1 MNMVLIKLLVEG
13 GKMSPGPAVAQQ
25 LGPMGINMGQVISDV
40 NEATSEFKGVTV
52 PVHLTVDPKTKKFSI
67 KVLSP
72 PTSELIKKELKIEK
86 ASGARL
92 KQKVGNLA
100 IEQVIAVSKAK
111 HNSMLSNEFISTVKS
126 VIGTC
131 QALGVLIES
140 KQPMEILDEIAE
152 GKYKEEIE
160 AQKTDV
166 NPEKKKEL
174 DTFFKGVEA
183 EQEAIKKAEEAEAA
197 AAEEAK
203 AATAVAGT
211 ETKKEGETPAVAAP
225 EVAAKA

>member
-1 MNMVLIKLLVEG
+1 MVLIKLLVEG

-40 NEATSEFKGVTV
+40 NDATSEFKGVTV
-52 PVHLTVDPKTKKFSI
+52 PVHLTVDPKTKQFSI

-86 ASGARL
+86 ASGARM

-100 IEQVIAVSKAK
+100 IEQVISVAKSK
-111 HNSMLSNEFISTVKS
+111 HSSMLSNDFIATVKS
-126 VIGTC
+126 VVGTC

-140 KQPMEILDEIAE
+140 KETKEILEEIAE

-166 NPEKKKEL
+166 DPEKKKEL
-174 DTFFKGVEA
+174 DEFFKTVEE
-183 EQEAIKKAEEAEAA
+183 EQEAVKKAEEEEAA

-203 AATAVAGT
+203 AEAAEEVGEGEKVEET
-211 ETKKEGETPAVAAP
+211 EAPAEETEEKKE
-225 EVAAKA
+225 

>member
-1 MNMVLIKLLVEG
+1 MVLIKLLVEG

-52 PVHLTVDPKTKKFSI
+52 PVHLTVDPKTKEFSI

-72 PTSELIKKELKIEK
+72 PTSELIKKELGIEK
-86 ASGARL
+86 ASGDRM
-92 KQKVGNLA
+92 KQKVGNFG
-100 IEQVIAVSKAK
+100 IEQVISVGKSK
-111 HNSMLSNEFISTVKS
+111 HNSMLSNDFPATLRS

-140 KQPMEILDEIAE
+140 KEPKEVLEEISE
-152 GKYKEEIE
+152 GKYKEEIK

-166 NPEKKKEL
+166 DAEKKEEL
-174 DTFFKGVEA
+174 DAFFAKIAE
-183 EQEAIKKAEEAEAA
+183 EQEAVKA
-197 AAEEAK
+197 AAEEAEK
-203 AATAVAGT
+203 IEESSEEAKEEKT
-211 ETKKEGETPAVAAP
+211 EEKKE
-225 EVAAKA
+225 

>member
-1 MNMVLIKLLVEG
+1 
-13 GKMSPGPAVAQQ
+13 
-25 LGPMGINMGQVISDV
+25 MGINMGKVISDI
-40 NEATSEFKGVTV
+40 NTSTAEFKGITV
-52 PVHLTVDPKTKKFSI
+52 PVHLTVNPETKEFSI

-92 KQKVGNLA
+92 KQKVGNFA
-100 IEQVIAVSKAK
+100 IEQVISIAKAK
-111 HNSMLSNEFISTVKS
+111 HSSLLSNTFIASVKS

-140 KQPMEILDEIAE
+140 KDPKEILKEISE

-166 NPEKKKEL
+166 GPEKRKEL
-174 DTFFKGVEA
+174 DEYFAGVEE
-183 EQEAIKKAEEAEAA
+183 EQEAIKKAEEVEK
-197 AAEEAK
+197 AAEEEKKAK
-203 AATAVAGT
+203 EATIEPPTTTSKTPAP
-211 ETKKEGETPAVAAP
+211 EKKEKKKE
-225 EVAAKA
+225 